1 MKNKIASV
9 YWIHLAE
16 HTNPLLEGYIG
27 VSQNVGE
34 RINQH
39 FDEINKKVH
48 KNKHLIYAVE
58 KYKQQNLLVDILF
71 TDNEDVC
78 YLKESEFRPTKDI
91 GWNISP
97 GGHKGPGRPK
107 GQPLSKTAIEK
118 AKETRQQRKERILS
132 GNLTD
137 DDILFLDRQK
147 ERQLKTQ
154 KKHLAKQQEKI
165 KNKIEKQQKKLALK
179 EKIKKEKLLKRIQG
193 VTHTEQPNRPLC
205 NNCKISLAKPNGIS
219 KHGFKKWHKYCAS
232 CAKAAYD
239 NKSGFLLE
247 KKNYCE
253 SCNFKA
259 TDKCQL
265 DIIYKDNNKKNKNKN
280 NLKTLCANCSRLYR
294 KKYKEKQKS
303 ILDIT
308 IDSDVRI

>member
-1 MKNKIASV
+1 M
-9 YWIHLAE
+9 
-16 HTNPLLEGYIG
+16 
-27 VSQNVGE
+27 
-34 RINQH
+34 
-39 FDEINKKVH
+39 
-48 KNKHLIYAVE
+48 
-58 KYKQQNLLVDILF
+58 
-71 TDNEDVC
+71 
-78 YLKESEFRPTKDI
+78 
-91 GWNISP
+91 
-97 GGHKGPGRPK
+97 
-107 GQPLSKTAIEK
+107 
-118 AKETRQQRKERILS
+118 
-132 GNLTD
+132 
-137 DDILFLDRQK
+137 
-147 ERQLKTQ
+147 
-154 KKHLAKQQEKI
+154 
-165 KNKIEKQQKKLALK
+165 
-179 EKIKKEKLLKRIQG
+179 LLK
-193 VTHTEQPNRPLC
+193 QPNRPLC